1 MKQRLEWLDVM
12 KGFAMFLVVLGH
24 VLNNMR
30 LFTHPVNL
38 WLHQFHMPFFF
49 MLSGFLAVKTLNKDL
64 LGNIWTKFITLIL
77 PFIVCGVTYG
87 LTFGKTNE
95 FIYTEAHAGYWFLL
109 SLFTCWLIFLP
120 LAYMLRPFRYGRYF
134 IIEALVL
141 LMPFFLGNHLMK
153 HIPGNVLSVSSF
165 SFTFA
170 DYRFFILGYFIGK
183 WYGNKDIVK
192 HFYRVRQ
199 WIFPI
204 SMIVFLSITI
214 GILMQ
219 RDFIYFIPITVLQI
233 ILSLSLFAVLH
244 DSAFFVSPFIIR
256 RLSWIGRNSLALYV
270 FHFYFVYLPPPPEN
284 LAENA
289 SVFQIMLAIIL
300 TIVVIAI
307 TMAVSSP
314 FRNNKILAFC
324 FLGQKK

>member
-1 MKQRLEWLDVM
+1 M
-12 KGFAMFLVVLGH
+12 
-24 VLNNMR
+24 
-30 LFTHPVNL
+30 
-38 WLHQFHMPFFF
+38 
-49 MLSGFLAVKTLNKDL
+49 
-64 LGNIWTKFITLIL
+64 
-77 PFIVCGVTYG
+77 
-87 LTFGKTNE
+87 
-95 FIYTEAHAGYWFLL
+95 
-109 SLFTCWLIFLP
+109 
-120 LAYMLRPFRYGRYF
+120 
-134 IIEALVL
+134 
-141 LMPFFLGNHLMK
+141 
-153 HIPGNVLSVSSF
+153 
-165 SFTFA
+165 
-170 DYRFFILGYFIGK
+170 
-183 WYGNKDIVK
+183 K

-270 FHFYFVYLPPPPEN
+270 FHFYFVYLPPPEN